1 VIIPNILNSFFASF
15 SGIEKVMEG
24 IQVMCI
30 SNESAEKEAHTLE
43 MLSNGTID
51 GFIVSVSELKKIKI
65 TIISQQIVMGLQ
77 SCLINC
83 RRRWC
88 DKVIVDDFDCT

>member
-30 SNESAEKEAHTLE
+30 SNESADKEAHTLE

-51 GFIVSVSELKKIKI
+51 GFIVSVSESKEKSRLRSFLSDCDG
-65 TIISQQIVMGLQ
+65 TPIVFDQLQ
-77 SCLINC
+77 KALMRQGNC
-83 RRRWC
+83 R
-88 DKVIVDDFDCT
+88 